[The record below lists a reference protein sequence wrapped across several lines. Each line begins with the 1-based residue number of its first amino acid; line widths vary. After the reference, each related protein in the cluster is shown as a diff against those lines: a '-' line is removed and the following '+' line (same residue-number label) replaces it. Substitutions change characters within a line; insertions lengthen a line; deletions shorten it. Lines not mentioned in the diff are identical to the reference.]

1 MIDFDKQP
9 HCLHCPHCVGWAY
22 PRGQQSCAENMAYKQ
37 DGSCMY
43 DAERRAQ
50 YRQDA
55 YDAMRDD
62 YDEEIEEEIEEEID
76 DYED

>member
-9 HCLHCPHCVGWAY
+9 KCLICPHCVGWAY
-22 PRGQQSCAENMAYKQ
+22 PRGQQSCAENMAYQQ

-50 YRQDA
+50 CKQDA
-55 YDAMRDD
+55 YDDMRDD
-62 YDEEIEEEIEEEID
+62 WEDEEEIDEEEID

>member
-9 HCLHCPHCVGWAY
+9 HCLRCPHCVGWAY
-22 PRGQQSCAENMAYKQ
+22 PLGEQDCAEDVAYKE

-50 YRQDA
+50 YKQDA
-55 YDAMRDD
+55 YDDMRDD
-62 YDEEIEEEIEEEID
+62 WEDED
-76 DYED
+76 